1 MSLTQ
6 VTKDVLHNDQ
16 SNITIVGT
24 LNSLTVSGN
33 ATVGNVIATNFT
45 YANGV
50 SILTPVMTAWQAN
63 AAVQAGDI
71 ATLFANAG
79 AQAGSIATLT
89 SNAAVQAGDIATL
102 FANAGAQSGSIATLT
117 SNAAVQA
124 GLIAGKADLSG
135 ASFTGNVTTSA
146 NVKFTGWQIYEAGTK
161 LFFAYNGAVRMSL
174 ATDGNL
180 TVTGDVTGF
189 GTP

>member
-24 LNSLTVSGN
+24 LESLTVSGN

-50 SILTPVMTAWQAN
+50 SILSDLYAN

-79 AQAGSIATLT
+79 AQAGSI
-89 SNAAVQAGDIATL
+89 S
-102 FANAGAQSGSIATLT
+102 TLT

-135 ASFTGNVTTSA
+135 ASFTGNVATSA
-146 NVKFTGWQIYEAGTK
+146 NVKFTGWQIYEQGTK
-161 LFFAYNGAVRMSL
+161 LFFAYNGAVKMSL

-189 GTP
+189 GTT